1 MKNLRN
7 FMAEL
12 EEEARFKQAIAK
24 TCGVS
29 PTRILKETGGKD
41 TIDKRI
47 DNMTLIPEYIFA
59 MDRAIKTILMEKDDD
74 DAFEGKTWMHEENV
88 HHKTRFQFYCDEV
101 SIWERNK
108 GSVYWSEHNRAWSS
122 WREILSYK
130 KITNK
135 LGKLLED
142 TDS

>member
-47 DNMTLIPEYIFA
+47 DNMTLIPEP
-59 MDRAIKTILMEKDDD
+59 
-74 DAFEGKTWMHEENV
+74 
-88 HHKTRFQFYCDEV
+88 
-101 SIWERNK
+101 
-108 GSVYWSEHNRAWSS
+108 
-122 WREILSYK
+122 
-130 KITNK
+130 
-135 LGKLLED
+135 
-142 TDS
+142 

>member
-1 MKNLRN
+1 
-7 FMAEL
+7 MAEL

-59 MDRAIKTILMEKDDD
+59 MDRAIKTILMEKMMMMPSKVKP
-74 DAFEGKTWMHEENV
+74 GYMKKM
-88 HHKTRFQFYCDEV
+88 
-101 SIWERNK
+101 SIIK
-108 GSVYWSEHNRAWSS
+108 QDSS
-122 WREILSYK
+122 FIAMK
-130 KITNK
+130 
-135 LGKLLED
+135 
-142 TDS
+142 